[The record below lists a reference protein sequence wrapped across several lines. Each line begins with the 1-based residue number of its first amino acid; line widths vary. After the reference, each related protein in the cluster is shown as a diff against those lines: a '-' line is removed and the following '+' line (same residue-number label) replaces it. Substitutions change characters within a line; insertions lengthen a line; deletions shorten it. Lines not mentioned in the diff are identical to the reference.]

1 MLHQTCMLRKLH
13 TNARRISFTG
23 GKSQELR
30 SLQDFDVVWPG
41 HQHRRTC
48 RLTANSSPYFLKPRS
63 PGASRQTAA
72 PEVSDKVGGT
82 RINVLSDF
90 HSGAAGL
97 PGRRLCGTGCFML
110 PAHACAAAM
119 CTRVSYRD
127 WEPACQNRPT
137 RILPKFS
144 SPTRAS
150 ETLEPA
156 NCRLP
161 ATWNAGRL
169 HGSAMKPDCP
179 ARMVTGSPVLPQS
192 GPGFRQG

>member
-1 MLHQTCMLRKLH
+1 MLRKLH
-13 TNARRISFTG
+13 TNARPVSFTG
-23 GKSQELR
+23 GTGQKLR
-30 SLQDFDVVWPG
+30 SDQDFDVVWPG

-82 RINVLSDF
+82 
-90 HSGAAGL
+90 
-97 PGRRLCGTGCFML
+97 GCFML

-119 CTRVSYRD
+119 RTRVSYRD

-144 SPTRAS
+144 SPTRAPAA
-150 ETLEPA
+150 LQPA